1 MKITNKEK
9 ITDNIK
15 DKKSILK
22 YIKDI
27 LLDFIY
33 PKNISCIICDNPI
46 KLTNSYSICKD
57 CFKELHFLKDACL
70 KCGKPLVNH
79 NLEYENI
86 KDCPSC
92 KRRTFYFDRAISCI
106 EYNKTSKKMIL
117 DFKYRNKTY
126 FCKYVAQIMSEK
138 MELENLTADYLLCVP
153 LHKKRLRK
161 RGFNQAQK
169 IAEDLSEITGIPTL
183 NCIFRKR
190 NTRRLYNLN
199 KKEREQEVK
208 NSFVIKDN
216 DNLLKNKNVILIDDI
231 FTTAA
236 TTNEIS
242 KELRLVPVNKITVL
256 TLLTRGYDIC
266 LMRKMI
272 KIYKIIP

>member
-161 RGFNQAQK
+161 R
-169 IAEDLSEITGIPTL
+169 
-183 NCIFRKR
+183 
-190 NTRRLYNLN
+190 NTKRLYNLN

-256 TLLTRGYDIC
+256 TLLTRGYDMY
-266 LMRKMI
+266 LP
-272 KIYKIIP
+272 YEEND

>member
-9 ITDNIK
+9 ITENIK

-92 KRRTFYFDRAISCI
+92 KRRTDPEISPV
-106 EYNKTSKKMIL
+106 S
-117 DFKYRNKTY
+117 D
-126 FCKYVAQIMSEK
+126 Q
-138 MELENLTADYLLCVP
+138 
-153 LHKKRLRK
+153 
-161 RGFNQAQK
+161 
-169 IAEDLSEITGIPTL
+169 
-183 NCIFRKR
+183 
-190 NTRRLYNLN
+190 
-199 KKEREQEVK
+199 
-208 NSFVIKDN
+208 
-216 DNLLKNKNVILIDDI
+216 
-231 FTTAA
+231 TAA
-236 TTNEIS
+236 GT
-242 KELRLVPVNKITVL
+242 VPP
-256 TLLTRGYDIC
+256 YHHE
-266 LMRKMI
+266 
-272 KIYKIIP
+272 PE

>member
-70 KCGKPLVNH
+70 ICGKPLVNH

-86 KDCPSC
+86 
-92 KRRTFYFDRAISCI
+92 
-106 EYNKTSKKMIL
+106 
-117 DFKYRNKTY
+117 
-126 FCKYVAQIMSEK
+126 
-138 MELENLTADYLLCVP
+138 
-153 LHKKRLRK
+153 
-161 RGFNQAQK
+161 
-169 IAEDLSEITGIPTL
+169 
-183 NCIFRKR
+183 
-190 NTRRLYNLN
+190 
-199 KKEREQEVK
+199 
-208 NSFVIKDN
+208 
-216 DNLLKNKNVILIDDI
+216 
-231 FTTAA
+231 
-236 TTNEIS
+236 
-242 KELRLVPVNKITVL
+242 
-256 TLLTRGYDIC
+256 
-266 LMRKMI
+266 
-272 KIYKIIP
+272 

>member
-161 RGFNQAQK
+161 R
-169 IAEDLSEITGIPTL
+169 
-183 NCIFRKR
+183 

-256 TLLTRGYDIC
+256 TLLTRGYDMY
-266 LMRKMI
+266 LP
-272 KIYKIIP
+272 YEEND

>member
-1 MKITNKEK
+1 MKSLSKLIPKDLKEIVRLLINYVYPRNIT
-9 ITDNIK
+9 
-15 DKKSILK
+15 
-22 YIKDI
+22 
-27 LLDFIY
+27 
-33 PKNISCIICDNPI
+33 CIICDNPI
-46 KLTNSYSICKD
+46 KLNNTYSLCRD
-57 CFKELHFLKDACL
+57 CYKQLHFILDGCN
-70 KCGKPLVNH
+70 KCGKPIMNF
-79 NLEYENI
+79 NLERESLITCNYCYN
-86 KDCPSC
+86 K
-92 KRRTFYFDRAISCI
+92 TFYFDKVISCI
-106 EYNKTSKKMIL
+106 AYDDISKKLIL
-117 DFKYRNKTY
+117 DYKYRSKTY
-126 FCKYVAQIMSEK
+126 LCRYIAEIMKEK
-138 MELENLTADYLLCVP
+138 FLFENIEADYILYVP

-256 TLLTRGYDIC
+256 TLLTRGYDMY
-266 LMRKMI
+266 LP
-272 KIYKIIP
+272 YEEND

>member
-1 MKITNKEK
+1 MSTITSIFTLPFSRIIIFNLH
-9 ITDNIK
+9 NIK

-138 MELENLTADYLLCVP
+138 MELENLTAEYLLCVP

-161 RGFNQAQK
+161 RGFR
-169 IAEDLSEITGIPTL
+169 LSSIGGAHAIGITTIG
-183 NCIFRKR
+183 
-190 NTRRLYNLN
+190 
-199 KKEREQEVK
+199 
-208 NSFVIKDN
+208 NSLPW
-216 DNLLKNKNVILIDDI
+216 LL
-231 FTTAA
+231 
-236 TTNEIS
+236 
-242 KELRLVPVNKITVL
+242 
-256 TLLTRGYDIC
+256 
-266 LMRKMI
+266 
-272 KIYKIIP
+272 

>member
-1 MKITNKEK
+1 
-9 ITDNIK
+9 
-15 DKKSILK
+15 
-22 YIKDI
+22 
-27 LLDFIY
+27 
-33 PKNISCIICDNPI
+33 
-46 KLTNSYSICKD
+46 
-57 CFKELHFLKDACL
+57 
-70 KCGKPLVNH
+70 
-79 NLEYENI
+79 
-86 KDCPSC
+86 
-92 KRRTFYFDRAISCI
+92 
-106 EYNKTSKKMIL
+106 MIL

-138 MELENLTADYLLCVP
+138 MKLENLTADYLLCVP

-256 TLLTRGYDIC
+256 TLLTRGYDMY
-266 LMRKMI
+266 LP
-272 KIYKIIP
+272 YEEND